1 MVQIRYTQFSD
12 YQDSLTFIVAL
23 VMMIACRKKF
33 RTGVNSMRVC
43 IQTLGTRGD
52 VQPYVALAVRLI
64 KMGHSVVICTGGSFR
79 QLAEDNG
86 VAFHRVTSDLMALLN
101 TEVGRQVMSGGMR
114 HPLRAMRYAKEVVNP
129 AFRKS
134 LDDFWAGA
142 QGADVILYHPKALA
156 APDMAKALNIP
167 CISVPPVPITYP
179 VSEFPNMAIAPAANW
194 GAALNR
200 LSYAMMGKADL
211 SSLKEI
217 NDFRSNTL
225 GLPVRKSGIY
235 AYEIDGRPIPIICPV
250 SPALFEDVKSWNGHV
265 YLPGFFY
272 LDLEHRALDPQ
283 IEAFFAI
290 GDRPI
295 VVSFSSMPLHR
306 PQEFLSMLSTALKM
320 TGNRAVLLTGE
331 MDFPVGGEENIMA
344 VKAAPHGLLFP
355 RAKGI
360 VHHGGIGT
368 VAEALRSGAPQ
379 LILPFS
385 VDQPFWAHRLHH
397 LGYALR
403 PLRERALSAV
413 ELANAF
419 KEMEQPEHIRNAA
432 LIRERLVQE
441 DGCGAAV
448 AYIEQLVKS

>member
-1 MVQIRYTQFSD
+1 MV
-12 YQDSLTFIVAL
+12 
-23 VMMIACRKKF
+23 
-33 RTGVNSMRVC
+33 
-43 IQTLGTRGD
+43 
-52 VQPYVALAVRLI
+52 
-64 KMGHSVVICTGGSFR
+64 
-79 QLAEDNG
+79 EDNG
-86 VAFHRVTSDLMALLN
+86 VVFHQVASDLMALLN
-101 TEVGRQVMSGGMR
+101 TEEGRRVMNGGMR

-156 APDMAKALNIP
+156 APDMGKALNIP

-179 VSEFPNMAIAPAANW
+179 VSEFPNMAIAPTANW

-200 LSYAMMGKADL
+200 LSYAMLGKADL

-217 NDFRSNTL
+217 NDFRYKTL
-225 GLPVRKSGIY
+225 GLPARKAGIY

-250 SPALFEDVKSWNGHV
+250 SPTLFEDVKSWNGHV
-265 YLPGFFY
+265 FLPGFFY
-272 LDLEHRALDPQ
+272 LDMEHRALDPQ
-283 IEAFFAI
+283 VEAFLAD

-295 VVSFSSMPLHR
+295 VISFSSMPLHR
-306 PQEFLSMLSTALKM
+306 PQVFLSMLSAALKM
-320 TGNRAVLLTGE
+320 TGNRAVLLTGG
-331 MDFPVGGEENIMA
+331 MDLHVSGADKMLA
-344 VKAAPHGLLFP
+344 VKAVPHGLLFP

-379 LILPFS
+379 LIIPFS
-385 VDQPFWAHRLHH
+385 VDQPFWANRLHNQ
-397 LGYALR
+397 GYALR
-403 PLRERALSAV
+403 PVREKSLTAQ

-419 KEMEQPEHIRNAA
+419 KEMERLENIRNAV
-432 LIRERLVQE
+432 LIREKLLQE
-441 DGCGAAV
+441 DGCGAAA